1 MKKLLFCLL
10 AITGILLTGCS
21 KEDEKTKNPSDF
33 QLTEQEYREKVIE
46 MNEIFDKYGAYDDG
60 TISYDYYKSEHR
72 HAIEKLD
79 LKELENFFIEL
90 HSPEGLKN
98 VEDEFTIEKVDTS
111 ESKKSTKST
120 TQYQVKGNHS
130 NSIIGK
136 SSSFVDFTIRD
147 YEAIAFVNAG
157 ATYEND
163 NVSYDRTNGNNIV
176 PFYPDANQD
185 YFEHKGGINVSC
197 RILAFGRPIT
207 AEMQARF
214 NRNGSGSVVS
224 FRA

>member
-10 AITGILLTGCS
+10 AITGILITGCS

-33 QLTEQEYREKVIE
+33 HLTEQEYQSKVTE
-46 MNEIFDKYGAYDDG
+46 MKGILKKYGGIEDTNHPYDF
-60 TISYDYYKSEHR
+60 YQPENRLH
-72 HAIEKLD
+72 IEKLN

-130 NSIIGK
+130 SAIIGK

-147 YEAIAFVNAG
+147 YEAITFVNAG
-157 ATYEND
+157 ASYEND
-163 NVSYDRTNGNNIV
+163 NVRYDRSNGSNVV
-176 PFYPDANQD
+176 PFYPDASQD
-185 YFEHKGGINVSC
+185 YYNHIGGINVNCQIIAYGNSY
-197 RILAFGRPIT
+197 T